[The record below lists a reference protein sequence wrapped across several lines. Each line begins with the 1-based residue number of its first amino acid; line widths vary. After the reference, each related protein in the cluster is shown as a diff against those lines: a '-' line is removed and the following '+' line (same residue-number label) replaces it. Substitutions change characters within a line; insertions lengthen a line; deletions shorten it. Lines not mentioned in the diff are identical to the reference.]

1 MNKRVFYSL
10 VIFALVLSS
19 CVPKVASSVPTATLR
34 DALKATATPTES
46 AILLPVAQDCVLYTG
61 PGITGY
67 LKLADLPAGQNVTP
81 LGQFGDF
88 VKIQTQDGQEGYVLH
103 SAMVDLP
110 DSLPQ
115 LSTADVPWINLDM
128 RYNFVGD
135 GGTVTKEQIKISDF
149 NGNGTNVGNGNFTL
163 NSAFRIRMRMRLEK
177 NAGEYAS
184 VLLMGTP
191 PVTEGDWWRGLI
203 RLDIGAN
210 QQNRLQ
216 LCINDGTSEQ
226 CNYSTFVEIPTDQ
239 PFIVVFDDPR
249 GKTMHILDQNGQDVL
264 KVDVTQQRGLN
275 LPDGLFP
282 AQTVWLGAWVNPQAA
297 LHIDSFLAEEA
308 PSGKATLEDIPDL
321 DAWVEDYVHAYGDR
335 VTIDGVERD
344 ANSLTEAIRKNS
356 GGFIQTKSMNGKEV
370 AILVVNGTPLAIQ
383 NSGEPWR
390 KITGRDLA
398 DALLIDL
405 AMPGLYSDIA
415 DPANRDILTNAN
427 MLTFTNDLLMNVV
440 FKDFT
445 AEDWRSV
452 LDDWDSIQAE
462 FNAGTFPTDY
472 PYYWDQADPV
482 FLFAKA
488 HHMKVR
494 AQTLLC
500 SGDCI
505 PDSVYNG
512 NFSKEEIKK
521 ILEFTTSVTVLR
533 NKGKVDEWT
542 IENEQVIAD
551 LNKVGNEKYG
561 YWVREL
567 GLVDATELVART
579 VKNLDPESKLI
590 VVEAFLVEDQVGTQ
604 EPEFRQAFFAY
615 LDELQK
621 RGVPLDGV
629 DLENGVWVYN
639 PPRADF
645 EKQFL
650 EQITARGLYLSAP
663 ETIVVLTP
671 DRLPFWY
678 EPVLKTAEVTD
689 PFMSQA
695 EVFSQITQTYL
706 DVGARAIG
714 FGDVGDKWSW
724 MNYSG
729 ATDANPSLFDDD
741 ARPKQAYYAVMKV
754 LYDHLP

>member
-1 MNKRVFYSL
+1 
-10 VIFALVLSS
+10 
-19 CVPKVASSVPTATLR
+19 
-34 DALKATATPTES
+34 
-46 AILLPVAQDCVLYTG
+46 
-61 PGITGY
+61 
-67 LKLADLPAGQNVTP
+67 
-81 LGQFGDF
+81 
-88 VKIQTQDGQEGYVLH
+88 
-103 SAMVDLP
+103 
-110 DSLPQ
+110 
-115 LSTADVPWINLDM
+115 
-128 RYNFVGD
+128 
-135 GGTVTKEQIKISDF
+135 
-149 NGNGTNVGNGNFTL
+149 
-163 NSAFRIRMRMRLEK
+163 
-177 NAGEYAS
+177 
-184 VLLMGTP
+184 MGTP

-210 QQNRLQ
+210 HQNRLQ